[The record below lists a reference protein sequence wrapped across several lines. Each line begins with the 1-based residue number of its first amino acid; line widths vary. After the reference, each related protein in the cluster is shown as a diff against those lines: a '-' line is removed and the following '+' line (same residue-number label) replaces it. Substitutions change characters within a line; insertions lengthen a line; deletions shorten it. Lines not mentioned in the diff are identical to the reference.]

1 MKTYNEIKLAQELIR
16 FPTVKTEDKGIMN
29 FLSKKL
35 NAIGFKCTIIKSKG
49 TGSKPA
55 LNLYARF
62 GKSKPL
68 INFLGHTDVVANLNN
83 WKIPPFKAVVKK
95 GYLNGRGSQDMKGG
109 IACWISAVSNYIK
122 KNNFKGSI
130 SIIISADE
138 ETTGYGCPAV
148 MKYIK
153 RRGEKIDFS
162 IVGEPSS
169 NRSVGD
175 EIRIG
180 RRGSMNGVITVYGKS
195 GHSAFAGSYINPC
208 TALAKVISKLKSSTL
223 DSGTRFMP
231 PSNLEFTKINVDNL
245 SENVVPQAASAK
257 FNVRFNSKHK
267 SSSLKKKLS
276 KIINS
281 VARKEKCKTKIEYR
295 VSGEA
300 FYTKPNKEIYMVK
313 KIVKKVTGNSA
324 KLNCR
329 GGTSDSRFLGP
340 IPRLELGLRN
350 TTIHMV
356 DERSPISDLKKL
368 TKIYYN
374 ILENYFDENGN
385 N

>member
-1 MKTYNEIKLAQELIR
+1 MKTYNELKLAQELIR
-16 FPTVKTEDKGIMN
+16 FPTIKTEDKGIMK
-29 FLSKKL
+29 FLSRKL
-35 NAIGFKCTIIKSKG
+35 TAIGFKCTKIKSKG
-49 TGSKPA
+49 TGTKSA

-62 GKSKPL
+62 GKSKPH
-68 INFLGHTDVVANLNN
+68 ISFLGHTDVVANLNN

-109 IACWISAVSNYIK
+109 VACWISAVSNFIK
-122 KNNFKGSI
+122 NKKFKGSI

-148 MKYIK
+148 MKYLRK
-153 RRGEKIDFS
+153 RGEKIDFS
-162 IVGEPSS
+162 VVGEPSS
-169 NRSVGD
+169 NKSVGD

-180 RRGSMNGVITVYGKS
+180 RRGSMNGIINVYGKS
-195 GHSAFAGSYINPC
+195 GHSAFANSYINPC
-208 TALAKVISKLKSSTL
+208 TALAKIIAKLKSSSL
-223 DSGTRFMP
+223 DNGTKFMP

-245 SENVVPQAASAK
+245 SENVVPQYASAK

-267 SSSLKKKLS
+267 SSSLKKKLN
-276 KIINS
+276 KIIN
-281 VARKEKCKTKIEYR
+281 AITKKEKCKTKIEYR

-329 GGTSDSRFLGP
+329 GGTSDSRFLGS

-350 TTIHMV
+350 NTIHMV
-356 DERSPISDLKKL
+356 DERTSISDLKKL

-374 ILENYFDENGN
+374 ILENYF
-385 N
+385 

>member
-1 MKTYNEIKLAQELIR
+1 MKIYNEIKLAQELIR
-16 FPTVKTEDKGIMN
+16 FPTIKTEDKGIMK

-35 NAIGFKCTIIKSKG
+35 SAIGFKCKIIKSKG
-49 TGSKPA
+49 TNSKPA
-55 LNLYARF
+55 LNLYARL
-62 GKSKPL
+62 GQSKPH

-109 IACWISAVSNYIK
+109 VACWISAVSNFIR
-122 KNNFKGSI
+122 NNKFKGSI

-148 MKYIK
+148 MKYLKKK
-153 RRGEKIDFS
+153 REKIDFS
-162 IVGEPSS
+162 VVGEPSS
-169 NRSVGD
+169 NKSIGD

-180 RRGSMNGVITVYGKS
+180 RRGSMNGIITVFGKS
-195 GHSAFAGSYINPC
+195 GHSAFYGSYINPC
-208 TALAKVISKLKSSTL
+208 TVLAKIITKLKSTHL
-223 DSGTRFMP
+223 DNGTKFMP
-231 PSNLEFTKINVDNL
+231 KSNLEFTKIDVDNL
-245 SENVVPQAASAK
+245 SENVVPHTASAK
-257 FNVRFNSKHK
+257 FNVRFNSIHT
-267 SSSLKKKLS
+267 SSSLKKKLN
-276 KIINS
+276 KIIYAVVKKGRCESNI
-281 VARKEKCKTKIEYR
+281 KYK

-300 FYTKPNKEIYMVK
+300 FYTNPNKDIYMVK

-329 GGTSDSRFLGP
+329 GGTSDSRFLGS

-356 DERSPISDLKKL
+356 DERSSISDLKKL
-368 TKIYYN
+368 TKIYYK
-374 ILENYFDENGN
+374 ILENYF
-385 N
+385 

>member
-16 FPTVKTEDKGIMN
+16 FPTIKTEDRGIMK
-29 FLSKKL
+29 FLTRKL
-35 NAIGFKCTIIKSKG
+35 TAIGFKCKIIKSKG
-49 TGSKPA
+49 IGRKPA

-62 GKSKPL
+62 GKSKPH

-83 WKIPPFKAVVKK
+83 WKIPPFKAIVKK

-109 IACWISAVSNYIK
+109 VACWISAVSNFIK

-138 ETTGYGCPAV
+138 ETTGHGCPAV
-148 MKYIK
+148 MKYLRK
-153 RRGEKIDFS
+153 KGEKIDFS
-162 IVGEPSS
+162 VVGEPSS
-169 NRSVGD
+169 NKSVGD

-180 RRGSMNGVITVYGKS
+180 RRGSMNGIVTVYGKS

-208 TALAKVISKLKSSTL
+208 TALAKVISKLKSSSL
-223 DSGTRFMP
+223 DNGTKFMP
-231 PSNLEFTKINVDNL
+231 PSNLEFTKMNVDNL
-245 SENVVPQAASAK
+245 SENVVPQSASAK

-276 KIINS
+276 KIINM
-281 VARKEKCKTKIEYR
+281 VAKKEKCKTKIEYR

-329 GGTSDSRFLGP
+329 GGTSDSRFLGS

-350 TTIHMV
+350 TTIHMI

-368 TKIYYN
+368 TKIYYK
-374 ILENYFDENGN
+374 ILENYF
-385 N
+385 

>member
-1 MKTYNEIKLAQELIR
+1 MKIFNEIKLAQELIR
-16 FPTVKTEDKGIMN
+16 FPTVKTEDKGIMK

-35 NAIGFKCTIIKSKG
+35 SLIGFKCIIIKSKG
-49 TGSKPA
+49 TGLKPA

-62 GKSKPL
+62 GKSKPHM
-68 INFLGHTDVVANLNN
+68 NFLGHTDVVANLNN
-83 WKIPPFKAVVKK
+83 WKIPPFRGVVRK

-109 IACWISAVSNYIK
+109 IACFISAISKFIK
-122 KNNFKGSI
+122 NKKFKGSI

-148 MKYIK
+148 MKYLK
-153 RRGEKIDFS
+153 KKGEKIDFS
-162 IVGEPSS
+162 LVGEPSS
-169 NRSVGD
+169 NKSVGD

-180 RRGSMNGVITVYGKS
+180 RRGSMNGIITVYGKS

-208 TALAKVISKLKSSTL
+208 TTLAKIIAKLKSSSL
-223 DSGTRFMP
+223 DNGTEFMP
-231 PSNLEFTKINVDNL
+231 PSNLEFTKMNVDNV
-245 SENVVPQAASAK
+245 SENVVPQSASAK
-257 FNVRFNSKHK
+257 FNVRFNSKHT
-267 SSSLKKKLS
+267 SSSLKKKLN
-276 KIINS
+276 KIIYT
-281 VARKEKCKTKIEYR
+281 VAKKEKCKIKMEYR

-329 GGTSDSRFLGP
+329 GGTSDSRFLGS

-350 TTIHMV
+350 NSIHQV
-356 DERSPISDLKKL
+356 NERTSISDMKKL

-374 ILENYFDENGN
+374 ILENYF
-385 N
+385 

>member
-1 MKTYNEIKLAQELIR
+1 MKMYNEIKLAQELIR
-16 FPTVKTEDKGIMN
+16 FPTIKTEDRGIMK
-29 FLSKKL
+29 FLTRKL
-35 NAIGFKCTIIKSKG
+35 TAIGFKCKIIKSKG
-49 TGSKPA
+49 IGRNPA

-62 GKSKPL
+62 GKSKPH

-83 WKIPPFKAVVKK
+83 WKIPPFKAIVKK

-109 IACWISAVSNYIK
+109 VACWISAVSNFIK

-138 ETTGYGCPAV
+138 ETTGHGCPAV
-148 MKYIK
+148 MKYLRK
-153 RRGEKIDFS
+153 KGEKIDFS
-162 IVGEPSS
+162 VVGEPSS
-169 NRSVGD
+169 NKSVGD

-180 RRGSMNGVITVYGKS
+180 RRGSMNGIVTVYGKS

-208 TALAKVISKLKSSTL
+208 TALAKVISKLKSLSL
-223 DSGTRFMP
+223 DNGTKYMP

-245 SENVVPQAASAK
+245 SENVVPQSASAK
-257 FNVRFNSKHK
+257 FNVRFNSKYK

-276 KIINS
+276 KIINI
-281 VARKEKCKTKIEYR
+281 VTKKEKCRAKIEYR

-300 FYTKPNKEIYMVK
+300 FYTKPNNEIYMVK
-313 KIVKKVTGNSA
+313 KIVKKLTGNSA

-329 GGTSDSRFLGP
+329 GGTSDSRFLGS

-350 TTIHMV
+350 STIHMV
-356 DERSPISDLKKL
+356 DERSSVSDLKKL
-368 TKIYYN
+368 TKIYYK
-374 ILENYFDENGN
+374 ILENYF
-385 N
+385 

>member
-1 MKTYNEIKLAQELIR
+1 MKTYNEVKLAQELIR
-16 FPTVKTEDKGIMN
+16 FPTVKTEDKGIMK
-29 FLSKKL
+29 FLSRKL
-35 NAIGFKCTIIKSKG
+35 TAIGFKCTIIKSKG

-62 GKSKPL
+62 GKSKPH
-68 INFLGHTDVVANLNN
+68 INFLGHTDVVTNLNN
-83 WKIPPFKAVVKK
+83 WKIPPFKAVVKN
-95 GYLNGRGSQDMKGG
+95 GFLNGRGSQDMKGG
-109 IACWISAVSNYIK
+109 VACWISAVSSFIK
-122 KNNFKGSI
+122 NKKFKGSI

-138 ETTGYGCPAV
+138 ETTGLGTPAI
-148 MKYIK
+148 MKYL
-153 RRGEKIDFS
+153 RRKGEKIDFS
-162 IVGEPSS
+162 VVGEPSS
-169 NRSVGD
+169 NKSVGD

-180 RRGSMNGVITVYGKS
+180 RRGSMNGIVTLYGKS

-208 TALAKVISKLKSSTL
+208 TALAKVISKLKSSSL
-223 DSGTRFMP
+223 DNGTKFMP

-245 SENVVPQAASAK
+245 SENVVPQSASAK

-267 SSSLKKKLS
+267 SSTLKKKLN
-276 KIINS
+276 KIINV
-281 VARKEKCKTKIEYR
+281 VAKKEKCKAKIEYR

-300 FYTKPNKEIYMVK
+300 FYTKPNKEIHMVK

-329 GGTSDSRFLGP
+329 GGTSDSRFLGS

-368 TKIYYN
+368 TKIYYK
-374 ILENYFDENGN
+374 ILENYF
-385 N
+385 

>member
-1 MKTYNEIKLAQELIR
+1 MKMYNEIKLAQELIR
-16 FPTVKTEDKGIMN
+16 FPTVKTEDKGIMR

-35 NAIGFKCTIIKSKG
+35 TAIGFKCKIIKSKG

-62 GKSKPL
+62 GKSKPH
-68 INFLGHTDVVANLNN
+68 INFLGHTDVVANLKN
-83 WKIPPFKAVVKK
+83 WKLPPFKAVVKK
-95 GYLNGRGSQDMKGG
+95 GYLNGRGSQDMKGSV
-109 IACWISAVSNYIK
+109 ACWISAVSNFIK
-122 KNNFKGSI
+122 NKKFQGSI

-148 MKYIK
+148 MKYLRK
-153 RRGEKIDFS
+153 KDERIDFTV
-162 IVGEPSS
+162 VGEPSS

-180 RRGSMNGVITVYGKS
+180 RRGSMNGVVSIYGKS
-195 GHSAFAGSYINPC
+195 GHSAFAGTYINPC
-208 TALAKVISKLKSSTL
+208 TALAKVISKLKSVSL
-223 DSGTRFMP
+223 DNGTKFMP

-245 SENVVPQAASAK
+245 SENVVPQSASAK

-267 SSSLKKKLS
+267 SSSLKRKLS

-281 VARKEKCKTKIEYR
+281 VAKKEKCKTKIEYR

-313 KIVKKVTGNSA
+313 KIIKKVTGNSA

-329 GGTSDSRFLGP
+329 GGTSDSRFLGS

-368 TKIYYN
+368 TKIYYK
-374 ILENYFDENGN
+374 ILENYF
-385 N
+385 

>member
-35 NAIGFKCTIIKSKG
+35 TAIGFKCKIIKSKG
-49 TGSKPA
+49 TGTKPA

-62 GKSKPL
+62 GKSKPHL
-68 INFLGHTDVVANLNN
+68 NFLGHTDVVANLEN
-83 WKIPPFKAVVKK
+83 WKIPPFKAVIKK

-109 IACWISAVSNYIK
+109 VACWISAVSSFIK
-122 KNNFKGSI
+122 KKKFKGSI

-138 ETTGYGCPAV
+138 ETTGRGCPAV
-148 MKYIK
+148 IKYLRK
-153 RRGEKIDFS
+153 KGEKINFS

-169 NRSVGD
+169 NKSVGD

-180 RRGSMNGVITVYGKS
+180 RRGSMNGVVTVYGKS

-208 TALAKVISKLKSSTL
+208 TALAKVISKLKNSPL
-223 DSGTRFMP
+223 DNGTKFMP
-231 PSNLEFTKINVDNL
+231 PSNLEFTKISVDNL
-245 SENVVPQAASAK
+245 SENVVPQSASAK
-257 FNVRFNSKHK
+257 FNIRFNTKYK
-267 SSSLKKKLS
+267 SFSLKKKIS
-276 KIINS
+276 KIIYS
-281 VARKEKCKTKIEYR
+281 VVKKEKCKTKIEYR

-300 FYTKPNKEIYMVK
+300 FYTKPNKEIGMVK
-313 KIVKKVTGNSA
+313 KIIKKITGKST

-329 GGTSDSRFLGP
+329 GGTSDSRFLGS

-350 TTIHMV
+350 NTIHMV
-356 DERSPISDLKKL
+356 DERSPVSDLKKL

-374 ILENYFDENGN
+374 ILENYF
-385 N
+385 

>member
-1 MKTYNEIKLAQELIR
+1 MKIFNEIKLAQELIR
-16 FPTVKTEDKGIMN
+16 FPTVKTEDKGIIK
-29 FLSKKL
+29 FLTKKL
-35 NAIGFKCTIIKSKG
+35 AAIGFKCTIIKSKG
-49 TGSKPA
+49 TGTKPA

-62 GKSKPL
+62 GKSKPH

-83 WKIPPFKAVVKK
+83 WKISPFKAVVKK

-109 IACWISAVSNYIK
+109 IACWISAVSRFIK
-122 KNNFKGSI
+122 NKKFKGSI

-148 MKYIK
+148 MKHLK
-153 RRGEKIDFS
+153 KRGEKINFS
-162 IVGEPSS
+162 VVGEPSS
-169 NRSVGD
+169 NKSVGD

-180 RRGSMNGVITVYGKS
+180 RRGSMNGIVTVYGKS

-208 TALAKVISKLKSSTL
+208 TALAKIIAKLKSSSL
-223 DSGTRFMP
+223 DNGTKFMP
-231 PSNLEFTKINVDNL
+231 PSNLEFTKMNVDNL
-245 SENVVPQAASAK
+245 SENVVPQSASAK

-267 SSSLKKKLS
+267 STSLKKKLS
-276 KIINS
+276 KMINAIS
-281 VARKEKCKTKIEYR
+281 KKEKCKTKIEYK

-329 GGTSDSRFLGP
+329 GGTSDSRFLGS

-374 ILENYFDENGN
+374 ILENYF
-385 N
+385 

>member
-1 MKTYNEIKLAQELIR
+1 MKIFNEIKLAQELIR
-16 FPTVKTEDKGIMN
+16 FPTVKTEDKGIMK
-29 FLSKKL
+29 FLSRKL
-35 NAIGFKCTIIKSKG
+35 SSIGFRCKIIKSKG
-49 TGSKPA
+49 IGPKPA

-62 GKSKPL
+62 GKSKPH

-83 WKIPPFKAVVKK
+83 WKISPFKAVVKK

-109 IACWISAVSNYIK
+109 IACFISAISKFIK
-122 KNNFKGSI
+122 NKKFKGSI
-130 SIIISADE
+130 SIIIAADE

-148 MKYIK
+148 MRHLKK
-153 RRGEKIDFS
+153 KGEKIDFS

-169 NRSVGD
+169 NKSVGD

-180 RRGSMNGVITVYGKS
+180 RRGSMNGIITVYGKS

-208 TALAKVISKLKSSTL
+208 TALAKIIAKLKSSSL
-223 DSGTRFMP
+223 DNGTKFMP
-231 PSNLEFTKINVDNL
+231 PSNLEFTKMNVDNL
-245 SENVVPQAASAK
+245 SENVVPQSASAK

-267 SSSLKKKLS
+267 SASLKKKLS
-276 KIINS
+276 KIINV
-281 VARKEKCKTKIEYR
+281 VAKKEKCKTKIEYR

-329 GGTSDSRFLGP
+329 GGTSDSRFLGS

-374 ILENYFDENGN
+374 ILENYF
-385 N
+385 